1 MSDPLVTAWAE
12 LCNDD
17 DVDALGTW
25 WHLLSDERGDAFATA
40 AELVETYVCITT
52 GGFDPPPRQCGDAM
66 TNDTKHQTSTSQI
79 LRGRL
84 EQVRAR
90 HDCGAVSPAM
100 YKAIRAMELEIA
112 WTEHK
117 GEQK

>member
-1 MSDPLVTAWAE
+1 MSRAADRQALYVLRTTYQCKYIPAARRCLRADIKASAWRHLAPRVASVSDPLVTAWAE

-52 GGFDPPPRQCGDAM
+52 GG
-66 TNDTKHQTSTSQI
+66 
-79 LRGRL
+79 LRSATAP
-84 EQVRAR
+84 VR
-90 HDCGAVSPAM
+90 
-100 YKAIRAMELEIA
+100 
-112 WTEHK
+112 
-117 GEQK
+117 